1 MSDLQLKLEKVDGNI
16 LTVLQGTAPKQP
28 EISSVKISGNI
39 YAVKDY
45 LAKRKH
51 DKNVSHIHVDANKGV
66 IALLVNPES
75 TQSIT
80 VTGKVEINPLV
91 EKLGINKDVKYNT
104 KEIVKMLKFNKHLFD
119 SPQDVDAAI
128 EKLTKLNINVSS
140 KIEKTLPDAKG
151 SITNNYQK
159 TIEAESINIVFHC
172 ELYSGS
178 GKVQFTVEIW
188 MDVEGQSVQFWL
200 ESVTYAQLEVEMKE
214 QLVKSVVED
223 ITKIEGFDLPI
234 ITA

>member
-1 MSDLQLKLEKVDGNI
+1 MSELQLKFEKVDGNI
-16 LTVLQGTAPKQP
+16 VTVLQGNAPKQP
-28 EISSVKISGNI
+28 EISSVKIIGNI
-39 YAVKDY
+39 YSVKDY

-66 IALLVNPES
+66 IALVVNPES

-91 EKLGINKDVKYNT
+91 EKLGINKDMKYNT

-119 SPQDVDAAI
+119 SPQNVDTAI
-128 EKLTKLNINVSS
+128 EKLTKLNISVSS
-140 KIEKTLPDAKG
+140 KIEKSLPDSKG
-151 SITNNYQK
+151 SVTNNYQK
-159 TIEAESINIVFHC
+159 TIEAESINIVFNC